1 MCEEKHKK
9 TRGTVIWVRERQDR
23 KRWWQH
29 SKKENVGQ
37 NKKKKDEREE
47 TRERKSQKTR
57 IIYSDKDMKWGER
70 EGGYGNETDSLKM
83 TPKPQNRK
91 KNSSEVSANQTDSM
105 TGRWKELNDVRMRA
119 KRSRRWQKDGRGG
132 HRVERVRKEGKW
144 LAGKKTDGGERE
156 RDRWGGV
163 TLHNVQLD
171 RFKRLISA
179 TGALLS

>member
-29 SKKENVGQ
+29 SRKEKVGQ
-37 NKKKKDEREE
+37 NKKKKGWKGGNTREE
-47 TRERKSQKTR
+47 EPEDKNHLFWQRHEMRGKRRR
-57 IIYSDKDMKWGER
+57 IWEWNRLTEND
-70 EGGYGNETDSLKM
+70 
-83 TPKPQNRK
+83 PKATEQEK

-119 KRSRRWQKDGRGG
+119 KRNRRWQKDGRGG

-144 LAGKKTDGGERE
+144 LAGKKTDGGGKRE
-156 RDRWGGV
+156 RQMRGCYTSQRSV
-163 TLHNVQLD
+163 RQ
-171 RFKRLISA
+171 I
-179 TGALLS
+179 

>member
-29 SKKENVGQ
+29 SKKEKVGQ

-105 TGRWKELNDVRMRA
+105 TGRWKELNDVSMRA
-119 KRSRRWQKDGRGG
+119 KRNRRWQKDGRGG

-144 LAGKKTDGGERE
+144 LAGKKTDWGGKRE
-156 RDRWGGV
+156 RQMRGCYTSQRSV
-163 TLHNVQLD
+163 RQ
-171 RFKRLISA
+171 I
-179 TGALLS
+179 